1 MYEGNRYHRLSTIL
15 SRVKEIVDSA
25 IANNFFWLKTE
36 IGQLKED
43 RKGHIYLELVENYEG
58 ITLAKC
64 RANIWQSN
72 ASVIKNTLGDN
83 AKEILKEG
91 AEIMCY
97 CEVTFSN
104 VYGLSINIHRIDLS
118 YSLGEVERNKQENLV
133 KLKERGYLDLN
144 RTLPI
149 PIVIQHIALVSSA
162 GTAGHADFI
171 KQLEVNENNFVFHI
185 IHFDCQVQ
193 GEQAVNSIIAA
204 IDQIPADTYDAIV
217 VIRGGGSPLDLD
229 VFNNYDLA
237 VKIATAH
244 TPVLTGIG
252 HETDNTI
259 ADYVSSR
266 YFKTPSAVAA
276 AIVEKA
282 TMYYVSVFRSF
293 EEIRQIYKQKMMSET
308 HLLNVNEREIRL
320 YGLGHF
326 KQKKDELHL
335 LSNRMVTEIRKHL
348 NKEEAFVVGV
358 TQTIAHRAQRITH
371 RESQSLAEKARLITF
386 FSQQNLE
393 MTKYKLSNIT
403 ERLKYQVYNTIK
415 KEKVRLATFDE
426 VATAYELGNILKK
439 GFAIVYHNGERLDDK
454 STLQVGDEL
463 EIAVYNKKYR
473 IELAEIKEINQW
485 NNLLTNK
492 QL

>member
-15 SRVKEIVDSA
+15 SRVKEIVDNS
-25 IANNFFWLKTE
+25 IANHFFWLKTE

-43 RKGHIYLELVENYEG
+43 RKGHIYLELVEKYDG
-58 ITLAKC
+58 ATLAKC

-72 ASVIKNTLGDN
+72 ANMIKNMLGDN

-118 YSLGEVERNKQENLV
+118 YSLGEVERIKQENLI
-133 KLKERGYLDLN
+133 KLRDKGYLDLN
-144 RTLPI
+144 RALPI
-149 PIVIQHIALVSSA
+149 PTVIQHIALVSSE

-171 KQLEVNENNFVFHI
+171 KQLEVNVNNFIFHI
-185 IHFDCQVQ
+185 THFDCQVQ
-193 GEQAVNSIIAA
+193 GEQAVSSIIAA

-237 VKIATAH
+237 VRIATAH
-244 TPVLTGIG
+244 TPVFTGIG
-252 HETDNTI
+252 HETDSTI

-276 AIVEKA
+276 AIVEKS
-282 TMYYVSVFRSF
+282 TMYYVRVLRSF
-293 EEIRQIYKQKMMSET
+293 EEIRQIYRQKMMNEI
-308 HLLNVNEREIRL
+308 HQIDVCEREIRL
-320 YGLGHF
+320 YGLAHF
-326 KQKKDELHL
+326 KQKKDELHI
-335 LSNRMVTEIRKHL
+335 LSSRIITEIRKYN
-348 NKEEAFVVGV
+348 NKAEAFLVGI
-358 TQTIAHRAQRITH
+358 TQTISHRAQRITH
-371 RESQSLAEKARLITF
+371 KQTQSLNEKARLIF
-386 FSQQNLE
+386 FLSQQHLE
-393 MTKYKLSNIT
+393 MTKYKLQHT
-403 ERLKYQVYNTIK
+403 VERLSYQAQHTIK
-415 KEKVRLATFDE
+415 KEKVRLATFNE
-426 VATAYELGNILKK
+426 VTTAYELSNILKK
-439 GFAIVYHNGERLDDK
+439 GFSIVYHNGEILDDK
-454 STLQVGDEL
+454 STLEIGDEL
-463 EIAVYNKKYR
+463 VIAVYNKKYR
-473 IELAEIKEINQW
+473 IKLAEIKEINRW

>member
-25 IANNFFWLKTE
+25 ISNNFFWLKTE

-72 ASVIKNTLGDN
+72 ASVIKNILGDN

-118 YSLGEVERNKQENLV
+118 YSLGEVERIKQENLI
-133 KLKERGYLDLN
+133 KLREKGYLDLN
-144 RTLPI
+144 RTLPV

-171 KQLEVNENNFVFHI
+171 KQLEVNENNFVFHVT
-185 IHFDCQVQ
+185 HFDCQVQ
-193 GEQAVNSIIAA
+193 GEQAVSSIVAA
-204 IDQIPADTYDAIV
+204 IDRIPVATYDAIV

-229 VFNNYDLA
+229 VFNNYNLA
-237 VKIATAH
+237 VKIATTH
-244 TPVLTGIG
+244 TPVFTGIG
-252 HETDNTI
+252 HETDSTI

-276 AIVEKA
+276 AIIEKA
-282 TMYYVSVFRSF
+282 TRYYVSVFRSF
-293 EEIRQIYKQKMMSET
+293 EEIRQVYKQKMMSET
-308 HLLNVNEREIRL
+308 HQLNVNEREIRL

-326 KQKKDELHL
+326 KQKKDELHM
-335 LSNRMVTEIRKHL
+335 LSNRMVTEI
-348 NKEEAFVVGV
+348 
-358 TQTIAHRAQRITH
+358 
-371 RESQSLAEKARLITF
+371 
-386 FSQQNLE
+386 
-393 MTKYKLSNIT
+393 
-403 ERLKYQVYNTIK
+403 
-415 KEKVRLATFDE
+415 
-426 VATAYELGNILKK
+426 
-439 GFAIVYHNGERLDDK
+439 
-454 STLQVGDEL
+454 
-463 EIAVYNKKYR
+463 
-473 IELAEIKEINQW
+473 
-485 NNLLTNK
+485 
-492 QL
+492 